1 MNLLI
6 VDDHPIVREGL
17 AELINRQPDIHV
29 VAQAGTAEEAMNIL
43 RSASIDVAIVD
54 LSLPGVS
61 GIELIRM
68 IKGEFPSLP
77 VLVLSMLE
85 ERFYA
90 ERALRA
96 GAHGYVSKL
105 EASDKL
111 VTALRRV
118 HEGDLFVSEGVA
130 KQMLLRMV
138 AGENDSESA
147 LAGLSERE
155 LEVFQLIGQGYGTR
169 EIAQMLNLSI
179 KTIESY
185 RANIKQKLNLK
196 NASELVQY
204 AVIWSQQ
211 NRS

>member
-1 MNLLI
+1 MNLLV
-6 VDDHPIVREGL
+6 VDDHPVVREGL
-17 AELINRQPDIHV
+17 SELLNQQPDIDV
-29 VAQAGTAEEAMNIL
+29 IAQAGTAEEAMISL
-43 RSASIDVAIVD
+43 RSAKIDVAIVD
-54 LSLPGVS
+54 LYLPGIS

-68 IKGEFPSLP
+68 IRSEFPSLP
-77 VLVLSMLE
+77 VLVLSMLDE
-85 ERFYA
+85 QFYA

-96 GAHGYVSKL
+96 GAHGYVCKL
-105 EASDKL
+105 EASEK
-111 VTALRRV
+111 VITAIRKV
-118 HEGDLFVSEGVA
+118 YEGDLFVSDEVA
-130 KQMLLRMV
+130 RQMLLRMV
-138 AGENDSESA
+138 AGESDDESA
-147 LAGLSERE
+147 VGGLSERE

-211 NRS
+211 NRP